1 MERLMNAI
9 RAALGLRRPPPLVA
23 RLAPPLPADG
33 VAAPKLQLARR
44 RVPTLSEALYAFVRE
59 ARLEGIAIAP
69 GALKEADYLDSA
81 PEAAAIVP
89 KIGRAIVALNA
100 YALDPGRR
108 RHVDF
113 AYWCKNSGNPLAW
126 YANQVVISE
135 GVKVSDDWRFLSDR
149 VRNVAPEL
157 DLSGRAVMESHI
169 RISTGHSGHSPRLY
183 FYDDAGGKTGQVHI
197 GFIGGHA
204 HIRTW
209 RHAA

>member
-9 RAALGLRRPPPLVA
+9 RAALGLRRPPPLVPL
-23 RLAPPLPADG
+23 LAPPLPAG
-33 VAAPKLQLARR
+33 AVATPELRLPRR
-44 RVPTLSEALYAFVRE
+44 RVPTLSEALHAFVQ
-59 ARLEGIAIAP
+59 AVPLEGIAIAP

-113 AYWCKNSGNPLAW
+113 AYWCKNSGHPLAW

-149 VRNVAPEL
+149 VRKVMPEL

-183 FYDDAGGKTGQVHI
+183 FYDDAAGETGQVHI